1 MEESGVV
8 IAGEHGKARV
18 RIERSKA
25 CEGCHGC
32 LMSDT
37 GRYMIADVVDGIG
50 VSVGDVVR
58 IQTEGATPMKA
69 TLLLFGLPLLLI
81 FAGYA
86 AGSGLASLVAP
97 GSAQGLGIAGAGVF
111 FAGSFGILAL
121 MRGRLSAGG
130 EGKSA
135 EGRSIVVE
143 IIGHQE
149 AAV

>member
-1 MEESGVV
+1 MEERGIV
-8 IAGEHGKARV
+8 IAGEKGRARV
-18 RIERSKA
+18 RIERSEA

-37 GRYMIADVVDGIG
+37 GKYMIAEAEDRIG

-58 IQTEGATPMKA
+58 IETESATALKA
-69 TLLLFGLPLLLI
+69 SLLLFGFPLLMI

-86 AGSGLASLVAP
+86 AGSGLASLMANVS
-97 GSAQGLGIAGAGVF
+97 GQGLGIAGAGVF
-111 FAGSFGILAL
+111 FAGSFGVLAL
-121 MRGRLSAGG
+121 MRGRSSAGG

-135 EGRSIVVE
+135 EDRSVIVE
-143 IIGHQE
+143 ILGHKE